1 MELRHLRYFVAV
13 AEELNF
19 RRAAERLHISQPPL
33 SLQISQLE
41 HEVGARLL
49 ERSRQGVA
57 LTAAGQTFLTKAQAL
72 LGLADEA
79 RQAAALA
86 ARGEAGELR
95 VAYTPSAQFFSVFT
109 RGVRRFREHNPG
121 TLLHLEEMDSVG
133 QINAILEGKIDL
145 GLLPRP
151 TDGLPS
157 GVLLQ
162 RLIRDPM
169 VLVSPQAASPR
180 KRRPLCVMDL
190 KHLPLIC
197 TPRHSGHGLNQHVV
211 QACWRHGFAPNIVK
225 ESASLTSIAALVATG
240 LGHAV
245 LPQALSVLRLDGVA
259 WRPFGDDVM
268 PIEMCVATHAKRE
281 HRLADALR
289 LLLVSEEVGADT
301 G

>member
-57 LTAAGQTFLTKAQAL
+57 LTAAGQTFLTKAL
-72 LGLADEA
+72 EVLGLADQA
-79 RQAAALA
+79 RHAAALA

-95 VAYTPSAQFFSVFT
+95 VAYTPSVKFLAAFT
-109 RGVRRFREHNPG
+109 QGVRRFREQHPG
-121 TLLHLEEMDSVG
+121 TLLHLEEMDSVS
-133 QINAILEGKIDL
+133 QVNAIVDGKIDI

-151 TDGLPS
+151 SDVLPTS
-157 GVLLQ
+157 VQLQ
-162 RLIRDPM
+162 RLVRDTM
-169 VLVSPQAASPR
+169 VLVSPQTASTR
-180 KRRPLCVMDL
+180 KRRPLGVTDIRN
-190 KHLPLIC
+190 LPLIC
-197 TPRHSGHGLNQHVV
+197 TPRHSGHGLHQHVV

-245 LPQALSVLRLDGVA
+245 LPQALSALRLTGVQ
-259 WRPFGDDVM
+259 WRHFDDEAL
-268 PIEMCVATHAKRE
+268 PIEMCVATHTSRE

-289 LLLVSEEVGADT
+289 RLLLSEE
-301 G
+301 